1 MSRTGD
7 GYILRMAGSD
17 TKMASGL
24 QVNFQIAS
32 PSPNTTRFSSSNTTH
47 INTSFKPKPS
57 SFLSGEMG
65 ADVCAIMVC
74 YIWFAESFALQR
86 DYENDFRVH
95 DSASNHDSAVTKGR
109 RGMHRSTASSGQAGV
124 LDFINPSR
132 VQLCPTDKF
141 ISFVTRVLTTTQVS
155 DSVIKLC
162 LYYIY
167 RLKVRHNGLQGET
180 GSEYRL
186 FLTSLIMANKFLDDY
201 TFTNK
206 TWAEITNMSL
216 HEITK
221 MEAQLFLGIDNN
233 ASVSLATYNW
243 WCCTLDMLKQ
253 KRDIDAQWLKW
264 QECAPSAYP
273 SSPISM
279 TCSASSSPA
288 TTPLLTPQNVS
299 FRHPHLPKLQVPS
312 ELQCS
317 NNRKRSLPTDPSD
330 LDEVG
335 RTRYCP
341 NARTY
346 LHPSPYATSQCVGQP
361 TVAFSSPITNAFP
374 WQGFSQAESNTGTF
388 DGDIMK
394 RQRAS
399 PTTLL
404 KPSMNYGPVQCHS
417 ALGSMHANE
426 SMPMMNV
433 RSNVYG
439 NVYNFPLRESELCWP
454 MSSWSPP
461 CGNYGLS
468 SSPLHLEYYQV
479 AAGYS
484 YGIPAI
490 MTVPP
495 TSSQVLNT
503 HLPLPSNPSYV
514 NPGHMIP
521 HGLQVPSHMTSNINQ
536 VMPSSLQWPLTSY
549 SDRGY
554 DLSTVGKT

>member
-1 MSRTGD
+1 
-7 GYILRMAGSD
+7 MAGSG

-24 QVNFQIAS
+24 QVNFHTAL
-32 PSPNTTRFSSSNTTH
+32 PSPNTKRYSSSNTTH
-47 INTSFKPKPS
+47 MDSSFKPKPS
-57 SFLSGEMG
+57 TFLSGGMG
-65 ADVCAIMVC
+65 ANVCAIMVC
-74 YIWFAESFALQR
+74 YIWFAESVSLQR
-86 DYENDFRVH
+86 DCENDFRVH
-95 DSASNHDSAVTKGR
+95 DTASNHDSAVLKGR

-124 LDFINPSR
+124 HEFTNPSR

-141 ISFVTRVLTTTQVS
+141 ISFVTRVLITTQVS

-167 RLKVRHNGLQGET
+167 RLKVRHSGLQGKA

-206 TWAEITNMSL
+206 TWAEVSNISL

-221 MEAQLFLGIDNN
+221 MEAQLFLGIDSN
-233 ASVSLATYNW
+233 ASVSLATYDW

-264 QECAPSAYP
+264 QECSPSTYP
-273 SSPISM
+273 SSPLSM

-299 FRHPHLPKLQVPS
+299 LRHPYLPKLQKMPS

-330 LDEVG
+330 FDEVS
-335 RTRYCP
+335 RARYCP

-346 LHPSPYATSQCVGQP
+346 LHPSPYATSECAGQP
-361 TVAFSSPITNAFP
+361 MVAYSSPITNAFP
-374 WQGFSQAESNTGTF
+374 WRGFSQVESSAGTF
-388 DGDIMK
+388 DGDIMR
-394 RQRAS
+394 RQTTS

-404 KPSMNYGPVQCHS
+404 QQCMNCYPVQCHS
-417 ALGSMHANE
+417 AMGSMHPYE
-426 SMPMMNV
+426 SMPMNV
-433 RSNVYG
+433 RSNLYG
-439 NVYNFPLRESELCWP
+439 NVHNFPLREAELCWP

-461 CGNYGLS
+461 CGNHGLS
-468 SSPLHLEYYQV
+468 TSPLHLEYYQV

-495 TSSQVLNT
+495 TSTQVLYT
-503 HLPLPSNPSYV
+503 QLPLPSNSSYV
-514 NPGHMIP
+514 YPGLMIS
-521 HGLQVPSHMTSNINQ
+521 HGL
-536 VMPSSLQWPLTSY
+536 
-549 SDRGY
+549 
-554 DLSTVGKT
+554 